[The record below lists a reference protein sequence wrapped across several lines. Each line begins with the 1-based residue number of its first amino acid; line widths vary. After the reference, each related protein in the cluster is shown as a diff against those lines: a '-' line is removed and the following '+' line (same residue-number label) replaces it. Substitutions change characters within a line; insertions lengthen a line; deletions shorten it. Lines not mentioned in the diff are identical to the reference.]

1 MRLIETFEN
10 REYIVDNVYVI
21 KREAAML
28 RKYQIKQG
36 SLIKV
41 IKKHKVFP
49 MIIEIEGNRV
59 AFSRRLAFEIQVTP
73 YV

>member
-10 REYIVDNVYVI
+10 REYIVDALYVL
-21 KREAAML
+21 KREEAML
-28 RKYQIKQG
+28 RKYQVKQG

-41 IKKHKVFP
+41 IRKHKRFP
-49 MIIEIEGNRV
+49 MIIEIDGNRI
-59 AFSRRLAFEIQVTP
+59 AFSRKLAFDIQVIP